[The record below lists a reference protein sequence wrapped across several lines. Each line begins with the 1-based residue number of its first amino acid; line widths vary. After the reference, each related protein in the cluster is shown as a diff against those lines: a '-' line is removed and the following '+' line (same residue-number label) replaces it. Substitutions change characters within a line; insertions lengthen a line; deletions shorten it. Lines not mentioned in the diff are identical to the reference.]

1 VQDVVLRLDRQLN
14 DFFNYLDGQIGLK
27 NVIVLLTADHGVAPA
42 VEFARQ
48 QGINA
53 EGFDETAW
61 IGELRTQLNEEFGP
75 GRYISGSRVY
85 SSQIYL
91 DMRTLER
98 RKLNRSDVVSFIRET
113 ALASGKYQAV
123 FTREQLLEG
132 RAPGALGQ
140 LVLNGYNPERGGDVI
155 LIPKPYVIP
164 GAGKTGTTHGSPY
177 SYDTHVPIL
186 FFGSPFKSGRYSSES
201 FITDIVPTLCSALG
215 MTEPAGCTG
224 RPLREI
230 LAND

>member
-1 VQDVVLRLDRQLN
+1 
-14 DFFNYLDGQIGLK
+14 
-27 NVIVLLTADHGVAPA
+27 
-42 VEFARQ
+42 
-48 QGINA
+48 
-53 EGFDETAW
+53 
-61 IGELRTQLNEEFGP
+61 
-75 GRYISGSRVY
+75 
-85 SSQIYL
+85 
-91 DMRTLER
+91 
-98 RKLNRSDVVSFIRET
+98 
-113 ALASGKYQAV
+113 
-123 FTREQLLEG
+123 
-132 RAPGALGQ
+132 
-140 LVLNGYNPERGGDVI
+140 VLNGYNPERGGDVI